1 MREASTIDWQI
12 NASGS
17 ASMIIRFGKQDQ
29 DKSHFLTQ
37 KHHNPQASSSSDLE
51 N

>member
-1 MREASTIDWQI
+1 MHLDQQASSSDLENKT
-12 NASGS
+12 
-17 ASMIIRFGKQDQ
+17 K